1 MCGSKPWE
9 EGEPGGP
16 SPRAWK
22 LECGQPGSRTEGTED
37 SGFPVWGQGRGV
49 SRRRREVP
57 GTQALGREPSAPG
70 ASPEPRC
77 QRSSRPDGPASLR
90 EKHDREKG
98 QGDPRCGWSSAG
110 ALQGAG
116 GRELNTPEASAANQ
130 QRNKEGLAGGP
141 RGTGSSSSVDTRAGL
156 PERTHA
162 GQSLGGGRPQG
173 APFSALRGVR
183 LGAEAAQARLGSALP
198 VQRACALRHFALSRI
213 TGRDTDARLAGIV
226 RVAALPNKVR

>member
-1 MCGSKPWE
+1 MARRLGRGNSSVGSRAAGQREQRTRGFRSGDRGGESADGVGRCRAHRLSAGSLRHLEPHLSHDARGARGRTDPPPCGKSTT
-9 EGEPGGP
+9 GRRAGGGGP
-16 SPRAWK
+16 
-22 LECGQPGSRTEGTED
+22 
-37 SGFPVWGQGRGV
+37 
-49 SRRRREVP
+49 
-57 GTQALGREPSAPG
+57 QAQAAL
-70 ASPEPRC
+70 
-77 QRSSRPDGPASLR
+77 
-90 EKHDREKG
+90 
-98 QGDPRCGWSSAG
+98 AG

>member
-1 MCGSKPWE
+1 MPE
-9 EGEPGGP
+9 ELEAGRTRLPAGKARQGEGAGGTP
-16 SPRAWK
+16 
-22 LECGQPGSRTEGTED
+22 
-37 SGFPVWGQGRGV
+37 
-49 SRRRREVP
+49 
-57 GTQALGREPSAPG
+57 
-70 ASPEPRC
+70 
-77 QRSSRPDGPASLR
+77 
-90 EKHDREKG
+90 
-98 QGDPRCGWSSAG
+98 
-110 ALQGAG
+110 GAG
-116 GRELNTPEASAANQ
+116 GRAQ
-130 QRNKEGLAGGP
+130 QGRFRARVDGSSTLLRRLLPTNKETKRGYLAGP

-162 GQSLGGGRPQG
+162 GQSPGGGRPQR